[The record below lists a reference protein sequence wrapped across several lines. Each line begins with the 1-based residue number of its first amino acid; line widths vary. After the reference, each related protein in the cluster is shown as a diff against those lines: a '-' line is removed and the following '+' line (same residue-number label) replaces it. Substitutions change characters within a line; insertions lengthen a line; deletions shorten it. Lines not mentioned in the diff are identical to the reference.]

1 MTLQDIQKRNEHFQ
15 KKTIELVELLPGS
28 GFLEVSTA
36 LIRSIR
42 LIDKYLIKSL
52 QVQTPGQFSRLMG
65 MIEEELDEAVYILDR
80 IDKTNR
86 TYKMKAVENFL
97 KEGYDLL
104 AIYSLCCDQL
114 IGKKLRVDEDIL

>member
-1 MTLQDIQKRNEHFQ
+1 MTIQDIQRRNEHFQ

-52 QVQTPGQFSRLMG
+52 QVQSAAQFSHLMG
-65 MIEEELDEAVYILDR
+65 RIEEELDEAVYILDR

-86 TYKMKAVENFL
+86 SYKMKVVENFL

-104 AIYSLCCDQL
+104 SIYSLCCDQL

>member
-1 MTLQDIQKRNEHFQ
+1 MTIQDIQKRNEHFQ

-36 LIRSIR
+36 LLRSIR

-52 QVQTPGQFSRLMG
+52 QVQTAGQFTHLMG
-65 MIEEELDEAVYILDR
+65 RIEEELDEAVYILDR

-86 TYKMKAVENFL
+86 AHKMKAVENFL

-104 AIYSLCCDQL
+104 SIYSLCCDQL
-114 IGKKLRVDEDIL
+114 IGRKLRVDEDIL

>member
-1 MTLQDIQKRNEHFQ
+1 MTLQDIQKRNESFQ

-36 LIRSIR
+36 LLRSIR
-42 LIDKYLIKSL
+42 MIDKYLIKSL
-52 QVQTPGQFSRLMG
+52 QAEKASQFSRLMG
-65 MIEEELDEAVYILDR
+65 LIEEELDEAVYILDR

-104 AIYSLCCDQL
+104 SIYSLCCDQL